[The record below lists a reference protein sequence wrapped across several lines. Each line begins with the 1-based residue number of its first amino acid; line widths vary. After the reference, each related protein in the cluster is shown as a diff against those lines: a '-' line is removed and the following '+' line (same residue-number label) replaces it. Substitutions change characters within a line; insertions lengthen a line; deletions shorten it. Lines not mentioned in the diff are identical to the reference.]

1 MILQVSECYFFFF
14 FFFFFF
20 CNITVEQE
28 YPRYPKAYNSIFPVV
43 NTISTDLYIYIMLY
57 YL

>member
-1 MILQVSECYFFFF
+1 MILKDSECYFF
-14 FFFFFF
+14 
-20 CNITVEQE
+20 CIITVEQE

-43 NTISTDLYIYIMLY
+43 NTMSTDLYIYIIIY